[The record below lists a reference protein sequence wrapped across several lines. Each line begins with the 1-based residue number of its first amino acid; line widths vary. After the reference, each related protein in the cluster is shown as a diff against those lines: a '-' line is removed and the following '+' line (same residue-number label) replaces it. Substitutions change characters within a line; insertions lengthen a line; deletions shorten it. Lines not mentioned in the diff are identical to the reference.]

1 MTACPLRLDNF
12 PAELPSA
19 EEYPSSSSTS
29 SSSSSSSFIKS
40 LCVSPDGRRIL
51 VSSEDHRFMSW
62 NVHDSLVHRTRYY
75 YTSTSEQ
82 TAAATAA
89 TAESVVE
96 DETMNP
102 GTTSTSPSLLSPT
115 INFSSGESIYD
126 CCWYP
131 LMNIDADENSCCFI
145 STCRDLPI
153 QLWDGNTGAL
163 RCSYVGYNTKDE
175 IEAANCVTFNPAGDR
190 IYSGST
196 RMIRC
201 FDVSNPGRVCDE
213 LPTCKSRN
221 DTEGQRGI
229 VSVLKFNPDRS
240 GAYAAGSYAY
250 NINIYVEDMEGSALE
265 LRDIDFGVTCLQWSP
280 CGCML
285 WAGGRAH
292 HDLICW
298 DLRHT
303 RTELGRVQRP
313 LSTNQRMQFDLDP
326 WGKYLATG
334 TQDGKVLLYDTT
346 TFELVATQT
355 HTNGECIHTT
365 AFHPYS
371 SLLFTSTGSRHFEYD
386 GCDDV
391 DTSDEEDMGI
401 MNDAMPLSN
410 RNDDQ
415 LTLSTNSTKQHNKLL
430 SSKIVPRSG
439 VQVWTLDRL
448 SMVVPSPDDMI
459 ITDEEKQ

>member
-1 MTACPLRLDNF
+1 
-12 PAELPSA
+12 
-19 EEYPSSSSTS
+19 
-29 SSSSSSSFIKS
+29 
-40 LCVSPDGRRIL
+40 
-51 VSSEDHRFMSW
+51 MSW
-62 NVHDSLVHRTRYY
+62 HIHDTLVHRTRYY
-75 YTSTSEQ
+75 YANTSEQ
-82 TAAATAA
+82 MAAAEQT
-89 TAESVVE
+89 VV
-96 DETMNP
+96 DDGAMDP
-102 GTTSTSPSLLSPT
+102 GTTTTTASSNLLSPT
-115 INFSSGESIYD
+115 VNFSAGESIYD

-131 LMNIDADENSCCFI
+131 LMNIDADESSCCFI

-163 RCSYVGYNTKDE
+163 RCSYVGYNAKDE
-175 IEAANCVTFNPAGDR
+175 VEAANCVTFNPAGDR

-201 FDVSNPGRVCDE
+201 FDVSNQGRVCDE
-213 LPTCKSRN
+213 LPTCKSRT

-292 HDLICW
+292 NDLICW

-313 LSTNQRMQFDLDP
+313 LSTNQRMHFDLDP

-355 HTNGECIHTT
+355 HTNGECIHTA

-386 GCDDV
+386 GCDET
-391 DTSDEEDMGI
+391 DTSDEEDNGI
-401 MNDAMPLSN
+401 VIDPTAPVSN
-410 RNDDQ
+410 RDDD
-415 LTLSTNSTKQHNKLL
+415 LLALSTKRRGKL
-430 SSKIVPRSG
+430 SSSSIETTRSG

-448 SMVVPSPDDMI
+448 SMVVPSNDDMM
-459 ITDEEKQ
+459 TEEVKQ